1 MVLAKGK
8 PNPRK
13 RAVVLVFGVV
23 LVEEGP
29 TPENEHNG
37 SFSGGKES
45 PTPENERS
53 CSFAGWCWQE
63 EGPTSENERS
73 CSFSGGVGGGAG
85 QRKVQPPKT
94 STTARFQGD
103 VGGGG
108 GGCQGGVNL
117 PENEANARFRGL
129 WLPVRGQTPRKRAR
143 WLVFGGL

>member
-1 MVLAKGK
+1 VVVLAKGK

-23 LVEEGP
+23 LVEEG
-29 TPENEHNG
+29 
-37 SFSGGKES
+37 

-117 PENEANARFRGL
+117 PENKANTRFRGL